1 MRPGETRPP
10 GRVLW
15 RVGRLVLTTV
25 CVTTNLVGVVAAVVF
40 SIVVVPL
47 PPGAN
52 MAHVQLTNIVAALAY
67 IAVAVPLGVVIGTR
81 PLLPLRDWLLAE
93 RPASAGEQRLVLRV
107 PLRLFVVQASLW
119 TGAATLIGALNAG
132 RSVAFGTEIAIMVII
147 TGLITA
153 SYAYLLMERLLRP
166 TAARALAH
174 GTPGKLAVP
183 GVATR
188 AVLAWGLSTGLPVAA
203 MVTIGILEL
212 TGNLRTTPDRLAV
225 ALVAMGGG
233 GVVVG
238 LLVVSL
244 AARATSDP
252 VNSVRHGLA
261 RVAQGQLDVQL
272 PVYDGTQ
279 IGQLQLGFNQMM
291 LGLVERERIR
301 EALGTYVDPAVAE
314 RILTEGTSL
323 AGEEVE
329 VTIMFV
335 DVRDF
340 TGFAERV
347 AAAEVVASINQ
358 LFERIVPVIH
368 EHGGHV
374 DKFVGDGLLA
384 VFGAP
389 RRQADHASQALAAAL
404 GIDKT
409 VRSGAAGA
417 LRVGIGL
424 NSGLVVAGNVGG
436 AGRFEFTVIGDAVNV
451 AARVEAATRQT
462 GDTILLAQRT
472 SELLRP
478 GEVPLVPRGDVM
490 LKGKSGTVLLYAPLS
505 TIPAALPAA
514 AAQPQAHPDHDGGDG
529 RGGQHPL
536 EDGPG
541 RHVEQVERAVVLVS
555 VFARQPGRG
564 PRRLGGR
571 ARGHRAGQAGRLRGT
586 RVPRRAAA
594 ALSVAVG
601 RGGGRRGGFA
611 QREADVAQPVLDLAD
626 RLLAEV
632 VDGEQFVSAAGD
644 EAAHRGDALAFQR
657 VGRAGGQ
664 VQLLDGD
671 GQPAVGPRTGGRLR
685 LAGGQLLGEVGGEL
699 VDQPPGHL

>member
-1 MRPGETRPP
+1 MVINVGLFQGLAGDLRWWLAECLRPGETQPP

-15 RVGRLVLTTV
+15 RAGRLVGTIV
-25 CVTTNLVGVVAAVVF
+25 VVVTNLVGVVAAVVF

-47 PPGAN
+47 PPGAS
-52 MAHVQLTNIVAALAY
+52 MAHVQLFNILAALAY
-67 IAVAVPLGVVIGTR
+67 IVVAVPLGVLASHR
-81 PLLPLRDWLLAE
+81 PLLPLGDWLLAE
-93 RPASAGEQRLVLRV
+93 RPATAAEQRLLLRA
-107 PLRLFVVQASLW
+107 PLRLFVVQTSLW
-119 TGAATLIGALNAG
+119 TGASALFGALNAG
-132 RSVAFGTEIAIMVII
+132 HSVAFGTEIAIMVII

-153 SYAYLLMERLLRP
+153 SYSYLLLERLLRP
-166 TAARALAH
+166 TAARALEH
-174 GTPGKLAVP
+174 GTPGRLAVP

-188 AVLAWGLSTGLPVAA
+188 AVLAWGLSTGLPVAG

-212 TGNLRTTPDRLAV
+212 TGNLRASPDRLAV

-233 GVVVG
+233 GIAVG

-252 VNSVRHGLA
+252 VNSVRRGLA
-261 RVAQGQLDVQL
+261 QVAEGQLNVHV

-291 LGLVERERIR
+291 LGLAERERIR

-347 AAAEVVASINQ
+347 PAAEVVASINR
-358 LFERIVPVIH
+358 LFELIVPAIH
-368 EHGGHV
+368 AHGGHV

-389 RRQADHASQALAAAL
+389 RRQADHADQALAAAL
-404 GIDKT
+404 GVGQAT
-409 VRSGAAGA
+409 RAGP

-424 NSGLVVAGNVGG
+424 NSGPVVAGNVGG

-478 GEVPLVPRGDVM
+478 GEVTLVPRGDVM
-490 LKGKSGTVLLYAPLS
+490 LKGKSGTVLLYAPL
-505 TIPAALPAA
+505 TDIPAPGVPGAPLSDLPA
-514 AAQPQAHPDHDGGDG
+514 
-529 RGGQHPL
+529 
-536 EDGPG
+536 GP
-541 RHVEQVERAVVLVS
+541 
-555 VFARQPGRG
+555 QPG
-564 PRRLGGR
+564 
-571 ARGHRAGQAGRLRGT
+571 
-586 RVPRRAAA
+586 
-594 ALSVAVG
+594 
-601 RGGGRRGGFA
+601 
-611 QREADVAQPVLDLAD
+611 
-626 RLLAEV
+626 
-632 VDGEQFVSAAGD
+632 
-644 EAAHRGDALAFQR
+644 
-657 VGRAGGQ
+657 
-664 VQLLDGD
+664 
-671 GQPAVGPRTGGRLR
+671 
-685 LAGGQLLGEVGGEL
+685 
-699 VDQPPGHL
+699 

>member
-1 MRPGETRPP
+1 MVNNVGLFQGLAGDLRWWLAECLRPGETQPP

-15 RVGRLVLTTV
+15 RAGRLVATIV
-25 CVTTNLVGVVAAVVF
+25 VVVTNLVGVAAAVVF

-52 MAHVQLTNIVAALAY
+52 MAHVRLFNILAALAY
-67 IAVAVPLGVVIGTR
+67 IAVAVPVGTLASLR
-81 PLLPLRDWLLAE
+81 PLVPLRDWLLAE
-93 RPASAGEQRLVLRV
+93 RPATPAEQRLLLRA
-107 PLRLFVVQASLW
+107 PLRLFVVQTILW
-119 TGAATLIGALNAG
+119 TGAAALFGALNAG
-132 RSVAFGTEIAIMVII
+132 RSVAFGTEIAIMIII

-153 SYAYLLMERLLRP
+153 SYSYLLLERLLRP
-166 TAARALAH
+166 TAARALAN
-174 GTPGKLAVP
+174 GTPGRLAVP

-188 AVLAWGLSTGLPVAA
+188 AVLAWGLSTGLPVAG
-203 MVTIGILEL
+203 MVTIGVLEL
-212 TGNLRTTPDRLAV
+212 TGALRAAPDRLAI

-233 GVVVG
+233 GIVVG

-252 VNSVRHGLA
+252 VNSVRQGLA
-261 RVAQGQLDVQL
+261 RVAGGQLDVRV

-291 LGLVERERIR
+291 LGLAERERIR

-347 AAAEVVASINQ
+347 PAAEVVASINR
-358 LFERIVPVIH
+358 LFELIVPVIH
-368 EHGGHV
+368 AHGGHV

-389 RRQADHASQALAAAL
+389 RRQADHADQALAAAL
-404 GIDKT
+404 GVEQAT
-409 VRSGAAGA
+409 RAGP

-424 NSGLVVAGNVGG
+424 NSGPVVAGNVGG

-478 GEVPLVPRGDVM
+478 GEVTLVPRGDVM
-490 LKGKSGTVLLYAPLS
+490 LKGKSGTVLLYAPL
-505 TIPAALPAA
+505 TDLPAPGIA
-514 AAQPQAHPDHDGGDG
+514 APGAPAPGVAAPGVG
-529 RGGQHPL
+529 AAPGVPRAPL
-536 EDGPG
+536 TDLPAGP
-541 RHVEQVERAVVLVS
+541 
-555 VFARQPGRG
+555 QPG
-564 PRRLGGR
+564 
-571 ARGHRAGQAGRLRGT
+571 
-586 RVPRRAAA
+586 
-594 ALSVAVG
+594 
-601 RGGGRRGGFA
+601 
-611 QREADVAQPVLDLAD
+611 
-626 RLLAEV
+626 
-632 VDGEQFVSAAGD
+632 
-644 EAAHRGDALAFQR
+644 
-657 VGRAGGQ
+657 
-664 VQLLDGD
+664 
-671 GQPAVGPRTGGRLR
+671 
-685 LAGGQLLGEVGGEL
+685 
-699 VDQPPGHL
+699 